1 MEKRQNLKNAAYFA
15 VILILVLVFLIS
27 GLRILESTVFSQDST
42 QETSGRKT
50 IIRDGIEYFPRQDI
64 TVLLV
69 MGIDMEGPVED
80 SGYHRNEGSAD
91 MVALMIFDETGKD
104 CSILYLNRDTML
116 NMPVLGIDGRPA
128 GTSFAQLALSH
139 TYGNGLETSCENT
152 KKAVSDFL
160 YGIQIDYYI
169 SMHMDAIAL
178 LNDAVGGVTVHVT
191 EDFSKVDPTIPM
203 GRVTLRGKQAMNYV
217 RTRKE
222 VGDQLNISRIQR
234 QRDYIEGFT
243 EAFRNSAEADKDFLI
258 KAYEQIAPYLVSDCS
273 VNTVSGMLSRY
284 EGYGI
289 RRFVTPEGEN
299 VLGREYYEFHVDEE
313 KLDQL
318 ILELF
323 YRAK

>member
-27 GLRILESTVFSQDST
+27 GLRILESTVFSQDSI
-42 QETSGRKT
+42 QETTGRKT
-50 IIRDGIEYFPRQDI
+50 IIRDGVEYFPRQDI

-69 MGIDMEGPVED
+69 MGIDMEGPVAD

-91 MVALMIFDETGKD
+91 MVALMIFDEAGKD

-128 GTSFAQLALSH
+128 GTSFAQLALAH

-178 LNDAVGGVTVHVT
+178 LNDAVGGVTVNVT

-203 GRVTLRGKQAMNYV
+203 GKVTLRGKQAMNYV

-234 QRDYIEGFT
+234 QKDYIEGFA
-243 EAFRNSAEADKDFLI
+243 EAFRNSTEADKNFLV
-258 KAYEQIAPYLVSDCS
+258 KTYEQIAPYLVSDCS
-273 VNTVSGMLSRY
+273 VKTVSGMLSRY
-284 EGYGI
+284 EGYEI
-289 RRFVTPEGEN
+289 RRIVTPEGEN
-299 VLGREYYEFHVDEE
+299 VMGGEYYEFHVDEE
-313 KLDQL
+313 KLDKL

-323 YRAK
+323 YHAK

>member
-42 QETSGRKT
+42 QETTGRKT

-191 EDFSKVDPTIPM
+191 EDFSKVDPSIPM
-203 GRVTLRGKQAMNYV
+203 GRVTLRGKQAMN
-217 RTRKE
+217 
-222 VGDQLNISRIQR
+222 
-234 QRDYIEGFT
+234 
-243 EAFRNSAEADKDFLI
+243 
-258 KAYEQIAPYLVSDCS
+258 
-273 VNTVSGMLSRY
+273 
-284 EGYGI
+284 
-289 RRFVTPEGEN
+289 
-299 VLGREYYEFHVDEE
+299 
-313 KLDQL
+313 
-318 ILELF
+318 
-323 YRAK
+323 

>member
-42 QETSGRKT
+42 QETTGRKT

-91 MVALMIFDETGKD
+91 MVALMIFDEANKD

-152 KKAVSDFL
+152 RKTVSDFL

-169 SMHMDAIAL
+169 SMHMDAISL

-203 GRVTLRGKQAMNYV
+203 GKVTLRGKQAMNYV

-234 QRDYIEGFT
+234 QKDYIEGFT
-243 EAFRNSAEADKDFLI
+243 EAFRNSTEADKNFLV

-284 EGYGI
+284 EGYEI

>member
-42 QETSGRKT
+42 QETTGRKT
-50 IIRDGIEYFPRQDI
+50 IIRDGVEYFPRQDI

-91 MVALMIFDETGKD
+91 MVALMIFDEASKD

-152 KKAVSDFL
+152 RKTVSDFL

-169 SMHMDAIAL
+169 SMHMDAISL

-203 GRVTLRGKQAMNYV
+203 GKVTLRGKQAMNYV

-234 QRDYIEGFT
+234 QKDYIEGFT
-243 EAFRNSAEADKDFLI
+243 EAFRNSTETDKNFLV
-258 KAYEQIAPYLVSDCS
+258 KTYEQITPYLVSDCS

-284 EGYGI
+284 EGYEI